1 MTTLDLAETGTFA
14 AMLRTA
20 YIRST
25 LETLYLQQT
34 SAYVEVWERQLKRF
48 VVGLVRSSILD

>member
-1 MTTLDLAETGTFA
+1 MTTLDFAETGTFA